1 MLSWTKTEKKNSH
14 CFHLQGIHYFAFL
27 EVYTGGFWKGWV
39 KSNNVNFGEG
49 FLALQVF
56 PFFSDFVETINEGLK
71 EIVLQRR

>member
-1 MLSWTKTEKKNSH
+1 M
-14 CFHLQGIHYFAFL
+14 
-27 EVYTGGFWKGWV
+27 